1 MGSVNV
7 KMNGE
12 RYSVSSLKE
21 FDQLC
26 DSTQQMPD
34 TIPYELLPKD
44 FMQATSQ
51 PLPQQQQQGVRLSQ
65 QQRDAATG
73 FNHSGDALTTPQ
85 MGSVRSDAKAFN
97 QMNDADVP
105 VLLQRQMG

>member
-26 DSTQQMPD
+26 DSSQQMPD
-34 TIPYELLPKD
+34 TIPYALLPKD
-44 FMQATSQ
+44 FMHAAPQ

-65 QQRDAATG
+65 KQRDAAMG

-85 MGSVRSDAKAFN
+85 MGSVRSDVKASS
-97 QMNDADVP
+97 QMNDARVP
-105 VLLQRQMG
+105 A